1 MSKEESWGAMPFE
14 RMIAVL
20 RYRGLDGEAMRLAQQ
35 RQIDTMREA
44 GDILSRTM
52 QDIGERQ
59 AALMKE
65 TMERVL
71 GTIPTKAPDGNL
83 VEMTARQAEMSREQI
98 DASLAAFKSIAEMM
112 WTCGR
117 SALDLVNRTMNESI
131 EVMMKANG
139 TANGVAIAPP
149 AAEKPA
155 PKGKPK
161 R

>member
-1 MSKEESWGAMPFE
+1 MSTDGNWGAMPFE

-20 RYRGLDGEAMRLAQQ
+20 RYRGLDAEAMRLAQQ

-44 GDILSRTM
+44 GDILARTM

-59 AALMKE
+59 STLMKE

-71 GTIPTKAPDGNL
+71 GSIPGKSTDGNFAEL
-83 VEMTARQAEMSREQI
+83 TARQAEMSREQI

-117 SALDLVNRTMNESI
+117 SALDLMNRTMNESI
-131 EVMMKANG
+131 DAMIKANG
-139 TANGVAIAPP
+139 QSATPEANGKPP
-149 AAEKPA
+149 A
-155 PKGKPK
+155 KGKPK

>member
-1 MSKEESWGAMPFE
+1 MSKDENWGAMPFE

-20 RYRGLDGEAMRLAQQ
+20 RYRGLDAEAMRLAQQ

-44 GDILSRTM
+44 GDILTRTM

-59 AALMKE
+59 TALMKE
-65 TMERVL
+65 TMDRVL
-71 GTIPTKAPDGNL
+71 GAMPNKAADGNL
-83 VEMTARQAEMSREQI
+83 VELTARQAEMSREQI

-139 TANGVAIAPP
+139 NANLHDAGEPADKAPP
-149 AAEKPA
+149 KVKP
-155 PKGKPK
+155 
-161 R
+161 RR

>member
-1 MSKEESWGAMPFE
+1 MSKDENWGAMPFE

-20 RYRGLDGEAMRLAQQ
+20 RYRGLDAEAMRLAQQ

-44 GDILSRTM
+44 GDILTRTM

-59 AALMKE
+59 TALMKE
-65 TMERVL
+65 TMDRVL
-71 GTIPTKAPDGNL
+71 GAIPDKAADGNL
-83 VEMTARQAEMSREQI
+83 VELTARQAEMSREQI

-139 TANGVAIAPP
+139 NAKLGDAGEP
-149 AAEKPA
+149 AAKSA
-155 PKGKPK
+155 PKLKP
-161 R
+161 RR